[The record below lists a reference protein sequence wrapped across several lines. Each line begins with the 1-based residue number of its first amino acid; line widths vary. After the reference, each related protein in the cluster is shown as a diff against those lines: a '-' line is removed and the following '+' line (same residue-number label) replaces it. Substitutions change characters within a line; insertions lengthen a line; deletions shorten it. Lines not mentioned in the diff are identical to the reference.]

1 MPLHVVTRIKTED
14 DGNATRLPIKG
25 APVPRDD
32 ATPLNLEGLCAKE
45 RMGWVAWNF
54 AQREG
59 RLITLSR
66 ICGRN

>member
-1 MPLHVVTRIKTED
+1 M
-14 DGNATRLPIKG
+14 
-25 APVPRDD
+25 PRDD